1 MIPFTPDQPMR
12 ALSWKQPFAE
22 LMLHGKVE
30 TRTWPTNY
38 RGWVLICASK
48 AGYNEKQVASICGR
62 NQFLRAY
69 KLTGNDQL
77 DFGTAIGIGRLVS
90 CRKMTIMDESS
101 TFVKYQPG
109 LYCHVYTDVQML
121 PKTIN
126 WRGSQGWRT
135 LSFEMKIAIYNNLH
149 GIESR
154 NCCGCGNC
162 QRKNEQLKMEV

>member
-1 MIPFTPDQPMR
+1 MTFTPSQPMR

-30 TRTWPTNY
+30 TRTWDTKY

-48 AGYNEKQVASICGR
+48 AGYNEQQVARICGH

-69 KLTGNDQL
+69 KITNAERLY
-77 DFGTAIGIGRLVS
+77 FGTAIAIGRLMNS
-90 CRKMTIMDESS
+90 RRMTPADESS

-121 PKTIN
+121 PNPID

-135 LSFEMKIAIYNNLH
+135 LTFEMKTAIYNNLH
-149 GIESR
+149 GVEADT
-154 NCCGCGNC
+154 CCGCGNC
-162 QRKNEQLKMEV
+162 KRDQQLKNAI